1 MGFEGQLSDA
11 DKACKHER
19 EEVERDEP
27 TLYRLM
33 FQYVGT
39 DADGFVRASW
49 ERLAGV
55 ATTSRWELLC
65 SGRGTD
71 EATSI
76 KAMRSNLRE
85 LRARRVRHVPMAAW
99 STDFEVVS

>member
-11 DKACKHER
+11 DRASKHER
-19 EEVERDEP
+19 EEVERDTWP
-27 TLYRLM
+27 LYRIM

-39 DADGFVRASW
+39 DADGFVRARW
-49 ERLAGV
+49 ERLEGV
-55 ATTSRWELLC
+55 GNRSRWTLLC
-65 SGRGTD
+65 SGRGSD
-71 EATSI
+71 ERTSI

-99 STDFEVVS
+99 STDCEAQS